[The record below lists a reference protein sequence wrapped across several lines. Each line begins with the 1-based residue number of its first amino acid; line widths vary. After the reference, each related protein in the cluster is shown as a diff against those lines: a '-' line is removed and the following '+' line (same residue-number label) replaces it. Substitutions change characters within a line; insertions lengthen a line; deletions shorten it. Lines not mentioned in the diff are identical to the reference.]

1 MSPAPCLHLLTGD
14 SPADALWTRCA
25 GDPATRQAPCAK
37 RLLHP
42 CPSRSSWRPRRLHPR
57 PGGRH
62 RDPRRPH
69 GQEGHCPAV
78 LRQRNG
84 VSGVLYPGPGCS
96 PAQWTGSDA
105 DNSVG
110 GDNSTPGHFQTA
122 HGTRNVAGSRVM
134 SNAHSVLGKTRALR
148 GAALP
153 GPSSCGPHFVSQG
166 AGTSVPQAPGSW
178 TLTQIQPQEV

>member
-14 SPADALWTRCA
+14 SPADALWTSCA

-42 CPSRSSWRPRRLHPR
+42 CPSRSSWRPRRPHPR

-134 SNAHSVLGKTRALR
+134 SNAHSVLGKTRPFGERPCQAPAPVGLTLSVRGQGPASPRPWALR
-148 GAALP
+148 
-153 GPSSCGPHFVSQG
+153 H
-166 AGTSVPQAPGSW
+166 
-178 TLTQIQPQEV
+178 